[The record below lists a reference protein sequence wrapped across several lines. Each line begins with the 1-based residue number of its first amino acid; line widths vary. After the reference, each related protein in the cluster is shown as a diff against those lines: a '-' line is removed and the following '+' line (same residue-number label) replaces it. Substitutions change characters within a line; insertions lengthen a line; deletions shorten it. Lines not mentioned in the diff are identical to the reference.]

1 MLSNDDIIMN
11 VSSFK
16 ILIKLEFQ
24 HISILDIVI
33 KETNYSTARLEI
45 CGVLLQ
51 YSNYRHIYD
60 RNV

>member
-1 MLSNDDIIMN
+1 MK

-24 HISILDIVI
+24 DISILDIVI
-33 KETNYSTARLEI
+33 KETNYSTARVEI